1 MENWVSAKRLT
12 KDFRLLMLLL
22 DSGKEHGMNLVA
34 VQVNRL
40 GAEDGKSILGGR
52 VPLIGNVCLLLSR
65 DLVSF

>member
-1 MENWVSAKRLT
+1 MENWASAKRLT

-40 GAEDGKSILGGR
+40 GAEDGNLSSIGVFR
-52 VPLIGNVCLLLSR
+52 LSAMY
-65 DLVSF
+65 VYC